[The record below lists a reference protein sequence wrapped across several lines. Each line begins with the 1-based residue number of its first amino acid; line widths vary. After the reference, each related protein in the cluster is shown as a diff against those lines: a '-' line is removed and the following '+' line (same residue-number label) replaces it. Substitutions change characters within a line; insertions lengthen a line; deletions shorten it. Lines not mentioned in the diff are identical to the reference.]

1 MNLTMLTELKESSCV
16 LFLIMIEGVLTV
28 FLNRSSQWRGKEI
41 GDARMERGNEWD
53 RGLKN

>member
-53 RGLKN
+53 RGLRN